1 VTGPTTA
8 AAAGSAAP
16 GDRAA
21 VAPLRRPDYRPHLR
35 PGPILRWLGPRGAW
49 RVLRR
54 ERRGGRPELYR
65 LRPRGAL
72 HALEVR
78 AGTSDWYSLHQVFV
92 ERPYDAA
99 AIGRPRSVV
108 DAGAYVGYVSAFL
121 LARDPDCRVAA
132 LEPGAANFER
142 LRANLAPFG
151 DRARAERLALWPR
164 AARLRVLDPP
174 AGRRQEWGTQVRE
187 PDAGEPGEV
196 EGLDPGALLDRLG
209 LERADLLKID
219 VEGAEAPLFA
229 RGVEGWIGRFGAVAV
244 ELHGESAERALADAF
259 PTASFE
265 HTRAGEMTLLRIR
278 R

>member
-1 VTGPTTA
+1 MTGSTTPGPTGPS
-8 AAAGSAAP
+8 GP
-16 GDRAA
+16 G
-21 VAPLRRPDYRPHLR
+21 PLRRPDYRPRLR
-35 PGPILRWLGPRGAW
+35 LAPILRWLGPRGAL
-49 RVLRR
+49 RVLRS
-54 ERRGGRPELYR
+54 ELRGGRAEPYR
-65 LRPRGAL
+65 LRPRGAA
-72 HALEVR
+72 HELELR
-78 AGTSDWYSLHQVFV
+78 PGTSDWYSLHQVFV
-92 ERPYDAA
+92 ERPYDSAA
-99 AIGRPRSVV
+99 VGRPRSVV

-151 DRARAERLALWPR
+151 ARARAERLALWPR
-164 AARLRVLDPP
+164 AARLRVIDPP

-187 PDAGEPGEV
+187 PGAGAAAAGESDV
-196 EGLDPGALLDRLG
+196 QGLDPGALLDLLG

-229 RGVEGWIGRFGAVAV
+229 RGVDGWIGRFGAVAV
-244 ELHGESAERALADAF
+244 ELHGESAEHALAEAF
-259 PTASFE
+259 PRTSFD